1 MFFSYELLTKNGK
14 YAKLW
19 CAATY
24 LCTALQSHNTVAAEL
39 TLADDSRC
47 GAGMLPTS
55 PCNVVLAHG
64 SLQARRCVKAGQR
77 RCSGALSLSRF

>member
-24 LCTALQSHNTVAAEL
+24 LRT
-39 TLADDSRC
+39 SRTI
-47 GAGMLPTS
+47 P
-55 PCNVVLAHG
+55 
-64 SLQARRCVKAGQR
+64 
-77 RCSGALSLSRF
+77 